1 MKKTIL
7 LALVVGTVGFAWADA
22 NLPWAKCT
30 CEEPVTLP
38 AGTSWAGGELSF
50 TNRAAN
56 GGASFDFAALDAA
69 TFDGAT
75 IRFVD
80 GTITVDSL
88 TFDPTRGPTFVG
100 GAGTVLK
107 GIADKSV
114 FDGLNPRLSTLNSPP
129 STWSNL
135 PFTCDAEVRPVWRNG
150 GAIAV
155 SGGSFTIA
163 DCAFADCFSEE
174 FGGAVYA
181 PLLTDDSTITNCTF
195 GGSWVSAY
203 NGYGGAIY
211 VSAVNDGKKLSVID
225 SAFVG
230 NEAVNGGAIC
240 TVRAA
245 DDQEKPI
252 ALELAGCRFEDNTAD
267 FGGGA
272 IFAEGAVA
280 VTAAADGVGGS
291 SFARNVA
298 GYTGGAICV
307 SGIEGVSVPVAIAVG
322 KGASFV
328 HNVASNDYTWTAG
341 GALAVLTDGCT
352 LEVAEATFA
361 TNVAVTTAAGG
372 TAFGGA
378 VYAAD
383 EGTNRLYKTL
393 FAGNAVRAGANAC
406 YGGAISLS
414 TGRQTLDTCVF
425 DCRTENPSAATYG
438 GAVDIDSADDVQVKN
453 CSFRFAAVEA
463 VSAYNVS
470 NFAVTNCVAVGNGLV
485 DPSVYPD
492 LFCEVC
498 GKVSLGYTAYGKV
511 WFDGEGAVATSATG
525 DFNLAARTTAI
536 YAGDDTLKLDG
547 TGFNPVAGLGLLQP
561 GVTDF
566 EDVGY
571 GTKAYGS
578 SMGAYETPT
587 EPLVVTLDGSKHYDG
602 NTTSNGCTWTWTL
615 GDTNGA
621 ERTWTDLVDTSDETR
636 DALRKVFSITNWAF
650 GNSHVGYY
658 ASTNATAETQ
668 IVAGLGSLDERVEW
682 LRRILEFVY
691 TGTISAAQTSDIV
704 LIFEPDDYAWTGG
717 PITPTNE
724 PAGEVT
730 VIVSNTLNGAILV
743 RDVDYTL
750 DWRNNVNPTDA
761 AKIVVNGINDYAE
774 AEIISNYFITA
785 YCTKYFQDVDTANP
799 VPYAVVTNGALS
811 GDAVLAAIAVPTGYC
826 LDWQWPQK
834 TDHQTNGVVYVFG
847 RGGAGKED
855 ILTLYVDYE
864 KDVNVPEGD
873 DVPDKYQE
881 RVVFAV
887 VNGWWNGEKNGAD
900 KIGWVTLYDDEGK
913 WKTDGKG
920 SLNSGELCNVPGVGD
935 QPFSGFV
942 TSGAWNQ
949 SLGTVIDRDTFP
961 IFLFGYG
968 SEDPSVDP
976 DRPDK
981 PFLMAAAPKSSL
993 AVSPLQNA
1001 LAITDFAVDGPDAVS
1016 GAAKAV
1022 VLDRASGRTLA
1033 EAELS
1038 GRKITIYG
1046 AETPDGEWKP
1056 IASPQTDAEG
1066 GWSVNRIRS
1075 FKFFKAVISE

>member
-1 MKKTIL
+1 MSVS
-7 LALVVGTVGFAWADA
+7 LVMASAWADA
-22 NLPWAKCT
+22 NPPWAKCT
-30 CEEPVTLP
+30 CDEPVTLP

-80 GTITVDSL
+80 GEIAVDSL
-88 TFDPTRGPTFVG
+88 AVDPTRGLTVVG

-114 FDGLNPRLSTLNSPP
+114 FDGIARGGAGETV
-129 STWSNL
+129 WSNL
-135 PFTCDAEVRPVWRNG
+135 TFTCDAAVQPVWRNG
-150 GAIAV
+150 GAIAIR
-155 SGGSFTIA
+155 GGSFTIA
-163 DCAFADCFSEE
+163 DCAFENCFSEE

-181 PLLTDDSTITNCTF
+181 PLLADDSAITNCMF
-195 GGSWVSAY
+195 EGSWVSAY

-211 VSAVNDGKKLSVID
+211 VSAVENGKKLVLLD
-225 SAFVG
+225 STFV
-230 NEAVNGGAIC
+230 NNDAVNGGAIC

-252 ALELAGCRFEDNTAD
+252 ALELAGCRFEDNAAD
-267 FGGGA
+267 YGGGA
-272 IFAEGAVA
+272 IFAEGAVT
-280 VTAAADGVGGS
+280 VTAAAEGESGS
-291 SFARNVA
+291 AFTRNAA

-307 SGIEGVSVPVAIAVG
+307 SGIDGVSVPVAVTVG

-328 HNVASNDYTWTAG
+328 NNVASNDYTWTAG
-341 GALAVLTDGCT
+341 GAIAVLTDGCT
-352 LEVAEATFA
+352 LDVAEATFA
-361 TNVAVTTAAGG
+361 TNAAVTAASGG

-383 EGTNRLYKTL
+383 DCTNHFFKTL
-393 FAGNAVRAGANAC
+393 FAGNAVQAGANAC

-425 DCRTENPSAATYG
+425 DCRAENPSAAAYG
-438 GAVDIDSADDVQVKN
+438 GAVDFDSSADVQIRN

-463 VSAYNVS
+463 VSAYGVANL
-470 NFAVTNCVAVGNGLV
+470 AVTNCVAVGNGLI
-485 DPSVYPD
+485 DAAYPD
-492 LFCEVC
+492 IFCEVC
-498 GKVSLGYTAYGKV
+498 GAVSLAYTAYGSI
-511 WFDGEGAVATSATG
+511 WSDAALAAD

-602 NTTSNGCTWTWTL
+602 NTTSNGCAWTWTL

-621 ERTWTDLVDTSDETR
+621 AQVWTDLVVAADPLR
-636 DALRKVFSITNWAF
+636 DALQKNFSITNWTF

-691 TGTISAAQTSDIV
+691 TGTISTAPTSDIV
-704 LIFEPDDYAWTGG
+704 LIFEPAEYAWTGEA
-717 PITPTNE
+717 ISPTNE

-730 VIVSNTLNGAILV
+730 VVVSNTATGAILV

-761 AKIVVNGINDYAE
+761 AKIVVDGINNYAE
-774 AEIISNYFITA
+774 AQIISNYFITA
-785 YCTKYFQDVDTANP
+785 FCTKYFKDVDTANP

-811 GDAVLAAIAVPTGYC
+811 GDAVTAAIAVPTGYC

-855 ILTLYVDYE
+855 ILTLWVDYE

-881 RVVFAV
+881 RVVFAI

-900 KIGWVTLYDDEGK
+900 KIGWVTLYDSEGK

-920 SLNSGELCNVPGVGD
+920 SLNSGDLCNVPGVGE

-949 SLGTVIDRDTFP
+949 NLGMVIDRSTFP

-968 SEDPSVDP
+968 SEEPP
-976 DRPDK
+976 DRPGDK
-981 PFLMAAAPKSSL
+981 PFLMAAAPRNSL

-1022 VLDRASGRTLA
+1022 VLDRATGRTLA

-1038 GRKITIYG
+1038 GQKITIYG

-1066 GWSVNRIRS
+1066 GWSVNRLRS

>member
-7 LALVVGTVGFAWADA
+7 LSLVIVTVGFARADA
-22 NLPWAKCT
+22 NPPWAKCT
-30 CEEPVTLP
+30 CDEPVTLP

-80 GTITVDSL
+80 GEIAVDSL
-88 TFDPTRGPTFVG
+88 TFDPTRGLTFVG

-114 FDGLNPRLSTLNSPP
+114 FDGIARGGAGETM
-129 STWSNL
+129 WSNL
-135 PFTCDAEVRPVWRNG
+135 TFTCDAAVGPVWRNG
-150 GAIAV
+150 GAIAIR
-155 SGGSFTIA
+155 GGSFTIA
-163 DCAFADCFSEE
+163 DCSFANCFSEE

-195 GGSWVSAY
+195 EGSWVSAY

-211 VSAVNDGKKLSVID
+211 VSAVENGKKLVLLD
-225 SAFVG
+225 STFV
-230 NEAVNGGAIC
+230 NNDAVNGGAIC

-252 ALELAGCRFEDNTAD
+252 ALELVGCRFEGNVAD
-267 FGGGA
+267 YGGGA

-280 VTAAADGVGGS
+280 VASAAEGVGGS
-291 SFARNVA
+291 SFARNAA

-307 SGIEGVSVPVAIAVG
+307 SGIDGVSVPVAVTVG

-328 HNVASNDYTWTAG
+328 GNVASNDYTWTAG

-361 TNVAVTTAAGG
+361 TNVAVTTAADG

-383 EGTNRLYKTL
+383 DGTNRFYKTL
-393 FAGNAVRAGANAC
+393 FAGNAVSAGAKAC
-406 YGGAISLS
+406 YGGSISFS

-425 DCRTENPSAATYG
+425 DCRAENPSAATYG
-438 GAVDIDSADDVQVKN
+438 GAVDIDSADDVQVRN

-463 VSAYNVS
+463 VSAYNVA
-470 NFAVTNCVAVGNGLV
+470 NLAITNGVVVGNGLLGAA
-485 DPSVYPD
+485 YPD

-498 GKVSLGYTAYGKV
+498 GTVSLAYTAYGSI
-511 WFDGEGAVATSATG
+511 WAEDAAQLSD
-525 DFNLAARTTAI
+525 DFNLADRTTAI
-536 YAGDDTLKLDG
+536 YAGDDTLKLDAA
-547 TGFNPVAGLGLLQP
+547 GFNPVAGLGLKQP

-566 EDVGY
+566 EGVGY

-578 SMGAYETPT
+578 SMGAYETST

-621 ERTWTDLVDTSDETR
+621 AQVWTDLVVAADPLR
-636 DALRKVFSITNWAF
+636 DALQKNFSITNWTF

-691 TGTISAAQTSDIV
+691 TGTISAAPTSDIV
-704 LIFEPDDYAWTGG
+704 LIFAPDDYVWTGE
-717 PITPTNE
+717 PVAPTNE
-724 PAGEVT
+724 PGGAVT

-761 AKIVVNGINDYAE
+761 AKIVVNGINNYAD
-774 AEIISNYFITA
+774 AQIVSNYFITA
-785 YCTKYFQDVDTANP
+785 YCTKYFKDVDAANP
-799 VPYAVVTNGALS
+799 VPYAVVTNGALN
-811 GDAVLAAIAVPTGYC
+811 GEAVTAAIDVPEGYC
-826 LDWQWPQK
+826 LDDQWPQVSGHDK
-834 TDHQTNGVVYVFG
+834 DGTVYVFG

-855 ILTLYVDYE
+855 ILTLWVDYE

-900 KIGWVTLYDDEGK
+900 KVGWVTLYDDEGK

-920 SLNSGELCNVPGVGD
+920 SLNSGELCSVPGVGN
-935 QPFSGFV
+935 QPFSGFL
-942 TSGAWNQ
+942 TGEMSGAWNQ
-949 SLGTVIDRDTFP
+949 DLGMVIDRNTFP

-968 SEDPSVDP
+968 SEEPPVDP

-981 PFLMAAAPKSSL
+981 PFLMLGASRSALKASAS
-993 AVSPLQNA
+993 LQNEVK
-1001 LAITDFAVDGPDAVS
+1001 ISEFTVDGPDAVS
-1016 GAAKAV
+1016 GAAKAAV
-1022 VLDRASGRTLA
+1022 VDRATGTTLA
-1033 EAELS
+1033 EAELA
-1038 GRKITIYG
+1038 GRQITIYG

-1066 GWSVNRIRS
+1066 GWSVNRLRS